1 MSVIE
6 INYLDR
12 IDGKKLFEVVPLNKR
27 RAWMNNTSKAFAYHC
42 MPLTIANEHAWGV
55 PSPGYFEAEWN
66 GGPDQEDM
74 NIYFDADSF
83 SFEWVSS
90 HFGNG
95 VLTINVDFIL
105 KTERGISTYV
115 RGMPNYFKRGI
126 QPLDAIIETDWLP
139 YTFTYNYIFTQPG
152 RVSFEKDEILFS
164 FFPVRRTWIESF
176 DLVEKN
182 IQDNVEF
189 YKKYKEYD
197 AARAKRLQERDPEVD
212 ESKLS
217 HLLEEKGFQKFY
229 KNAEDPNG
237 QSYRPFL
244 HRKRIKLNRPIED

>member
-12 IDGKKLFEVVPLNKR
+12 IDGKKLFEVIPLNKR
-27 RAWMNNTSKAFAYHC
+27 RAWMNNTTKAFAYHC

-55 PSPGYFEAEWN
+55 PSPGHFEAEWN

-74 NIYFDADSF
+74 LINFDADSF
-83 SFEWVSS
+83 NFEWVSS

-115 RGMPNYFKRGI
+115 RGVPNYFKKGI
-126 QPLDAIIETDWLP
+126 HPLDAIIETDWLP
-139 YTFTYNYIFTQPG
+139 YTFTYNYIFTEPG

-189 YKKYKEYD
+189 YKQYKEYD
-197 AARAKRLQERDPEVD
+197 TARAKRLQERDPEID

-229 KNAEDPNG
+229 KNAKDPNG
-237 QSYRPFL
+237 DNYRPFM
-244 HRKRIKLNRPIED
+244 HRKSITLKKPEEG